1 MCCYDF
7 LMLLALHVASCL
19 TLRMACMFPW
29 TWSALLQV
37 VQHFTQLGLDVVR
50 ARISSDGGWFVD
62 VFDITE
68 ATGAK
73 VTDERKLQSIKQV
86 RHFFSYLPDK

>member
-1 MCCYDF
+1 MG
-7 LMLLALHVASCL
+7 LALHAAFLL
-19 TLRMACMFPW
+19 TLCMFPW
-29 TWSALLQV
+29 TLSSLLQV

-86 RHFFSYLPDK
+86 HPLFPLSA

>member
-1 MCCYDF
+1 
-7 LMLLALHVASCL
+7 MLLVLHAAPL
-19 TLRMACMFPW
+19 LKLCMFPW
-29 TWSALLQV
+29 TLTALLQV

-86 RHFFSYLPDK
+86 HHLFLLSA